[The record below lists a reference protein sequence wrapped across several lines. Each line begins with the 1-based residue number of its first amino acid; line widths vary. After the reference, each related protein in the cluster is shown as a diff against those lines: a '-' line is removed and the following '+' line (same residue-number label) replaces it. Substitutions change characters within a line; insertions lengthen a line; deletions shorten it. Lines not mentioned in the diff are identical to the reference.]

1 MYNMIDNLVTFV
13 KPEVRGVTNAV
24 TQVNLGELINN
35 KILLFEH
42 IAAANNANIKYEIAG
57 GETILTDPKLLGIII
72 HNLIDN
78 AIKIRYG
85 NTLQI
90 YIRRTPSD
98 LHLIF
103 EDNGPGLPA
112 ELIRWLNSSN
122 SEEDSFLPA
131 GYEGLGLLLL
141 KQISKILHVDLDVT
155 NRPGATIQ
163 LIFRGQ

>member
-1 MYNMIDNLVTFV
+1 M
-13 KPEVRGVTNAV
+13 
-24 TQVNLGELINN
+24 INN

-42 IAAANNANIKYEIAG
+42 IAAANNAIIKYEIAS
-57 GETILTDPKLLGIII
+57 GETILTGPKLLGIII

-78 AIKIRYG
+78 AIKIRHG
-85 NTLQI
+85 NTLRI
-90 YIRRTPSD
+90 YIRRSPSD

-122 SEEDSFLPA
+122 SEEDSILPA

-141 KQISKILHVDLDVT
+141 KQISKILLVDLNVA
-155 NRPGATIQ
+155 NRPGASVQ
-163 LIFRGQ
+163 LISKGQ